1 MLRTQIYLTQRE
13 RQELHT
19 IAEQTGRTQS
29 DLIREAVD
37 HFIEEY
43 RETSRVD
50 RLRMAMGIW
59 KDRDD
64 LPDFRALRRELDR
77 PVPRHS

>member
-1 MLRTQIYLTQRE
+1 MLRTQIYLTAKQ
-13 RQELHT
+13 RQELHS

-37 HFIEEY
+37 HFIVEH
-43 RETSRVD
+43 RESNHLN
-50 RLRMAMGIW
+50 RLSAARGIW

-64 LPDFRALRRELDR
+64 LPDFDALRGELDR
-77 PVPRHS
+77 PTSRGS